1 MSTKLDYISGSTA
14 IPKDCFGISPSS
26 LGRFFSEPHLWYRE
40 YFLNQPSFGQSTAT
54 VLGTCMHYVAECSV
68 KGKEVDHLEIY
79 KYIYEQCCRPSLAEF
94 PADLDEA
101 LDFLLANAKPEFDV
115 YHIIEQYPI
124 MSATLLDTVSTLS
137 STRAEELVAS
147 EVIPGVWAAGSIDL
161 QCGTVEGKNVGIFD
175 YKTTSA
181 LSPPKSIEYKH
192 KLQLLTYAYIKT
204 KLGTPIK
211 TINIIYVTA
220 NQVNRVGTSGKP
232 LADYPSVTNTLTHY
246 VTQEDM
252 EFIESLLKL
261 VAETVLHVKAHPEQA
276 YLLFKDYRL
285 KSEVPK
291 PKFTF

>member
-1 MSTKLDYISGSTA
+1 MATKLDYISGSTA
-14 IPKDCFGISPSS
+14 IPSDCFGISPSS
-26 LGRFFSEPHLWYRE
+26 LGNFFSEPHNWYRQ
-40 YFLNQPSFGQSTAT
+40 FSLDQPSFTGSTST

-101 LDFLLANAKPEFDV
+101 LEFILANAKPEFDV

-124 MSATLLDTVSTLS
+124 MSATLLDTIATL
-137 STRAEELVAS
+137 TPTKAEELVAS
-147 EVIPGVWAAGSIDL
+147 EVTPGVWAAGSIDL
-161 QCGTVEGKNVGIFD
+161 QCDSAIYD
-175 YKTTSA
+175 YKSTSA
-181 LSPPKSIEYKH
+181 LSAPKSIEYKH
-192 KLQLLTYAYIKT
+192 KLQLLTYAYIKQKT
-204 KLGTPIK
+204 GTPIK
-211 TINIIYVTA
+211 TINIIYVTT

-232 LADYPSVTNTLTHY
+232 LADYPSTATILTHY
-246 VTQEDM
+246 VTAEDM

-261 VAETVLHVKAHPEQA
+261 VAETVLYVQANPSTA

-285 KSEVPK
+285 KSELPT

>member
-1 MSTKLDYISGSTA
+1 MATELDYISGSTA

-40 YFLNQPSFGQSTAT
+40 YFLGQPSFGQSTAT

-101 LDFLLANAKPEFDV
+101 LDFILANARPEFDV

-124 MSATLLDTVSTLS
+124 MSATLLDTIATL
-137 STRAEELVAS
+137 TTTKAEELVAS

-161 QCGTVEGKNVGIFD
+161 QCDSAIYD
-175 YKTTSA
+175 YKSTSA
-181 LSPPKSIEYKH
+181 LSAPKYIEYKH
-192 KLQLLTYAYIKT
+192 KLQLLTYAYIKQKT
-204 KLGTPIK
+204 GTPIK
-211 TINIIYVTA
+211 TINIIYVTT

-232 LADYPSVTNTLTHY
+232 LADYPSTATILTHY
-246 VTQEDM
+246 VTAEDM

-261 VAETVLHVKAHPEQA
+261 VAETVLYVQANPSTA

-285 KSEVPK
+285 KSELPT

>member
-1 MSTKLDYISGSTA
+1 MATELDYISGSTA
-14 IPKDCFGISPSS
+14 IPKNCFGISPSS

-40 YFLNQPSFGQSTAT
+40 YFLDQPSFTGCTAT

-68 KGKEVDHLEIY
+68 KEKEVDHLEIY

-101 LDFLLANAKPEFDV
+101 LDFLLANARPEFDV
-115 YHIIEQYPI
+115 YHILEQYPI
-124 MSATLLDTVSTLS
+124 MSATLLDTVANLTP
-137 STRAEELVAS
+137 TKAEELVAS

-161 QCGTVEGKNVGIFD
+161 QCGPHIYD
-175 YKTTSA
+175 YKSTSA
-181 LSPPKSIEYKH
+181 LSAPKSIEYKH
-192 KLQLLTYAYIKT
+192 KLQLLTYAYIKQKT
-204 KLGTPIK
+204 GTPIK
-211 TINIIYVTA
+211 TINIIYVTT

-232 LADYPSVTNTLTHY
+232 LADYPSTAAILTHY
-246 VTQEDM
+246 VTAEDI

-261 VAETVLHVKAHPEQA
+261 VAETVLYVQANPSTA

-285 KSEVPK
+285 KSELPT

>member
-1 MSTKLDYISGSTA
+1 MTKLDYISGSTA
-14 IPKDCFGISPSS
+14 IPTDCFGISPSS
-26 LGRFFSEPHLWYRE
+26 LGNFFSEPHNWYRE
-40 YFLNQPSFGQSTAT
+40 FFQGIKTFGQSTAT
-54 VLGTCMHYVAECSV
+54 VLGTCVHYIAECHV
-68 KGKEVDHLEIY
+68 KGEEVDHLEIA
-79 KYIYEQCCRPSLAEF
+79 KYIYEQCCHISLDDF
-94 PADLDEA
+94 PVELDEA
-101 LDFLLANAKPEFDV
+101 HDFLHSNARLDFDI
-115 YHIIEQYPI
+115 YHILEQYPI
-124 MSATLLDTVSTLS
+124 MSAALIATIDTLTPA
-137 STRAEELVAS
+137 RAEELAAV
-147 EVIPGVWAAGSIDL
+147 EVIPGVWASGSIDL

>member
-1 MSTKLDYISGSTA
+1 MTDLDYISGSTA

-40 YFLNQPSFGQSTAT
+40 YFLNQPSFTGCTAT

-68 KGKEVDHLEIY
+68 KGEEVNHLEIY
-79 KYIYEQCCRPSLAEF
+79 KYIYEQCCRPSLEEF

-101 LDFLLANAKPEFDV
+101 LEFLLANARPEFDV

-124 MSATLLDTVSTLS
+124 MSATLLDTVSTLLG
-137 STRAEELVAS
+137 TKAEELVAT

-161 QCGTVEGKNVGIFD
+161 QCASAIYD
-175 YKTTSA
+175 YKSTSA
-181 LSPPKSIEYKH
+181 LSAPKSIEYKH
-192 KLQLLTYAYIKT
+192 KLQLLTYAYIKQKT
-204 KLGTPIK
+204 GTPIK
-211 TINIIYVTA
+211 TINIIYVTT

-232 LADYPSVTNTLTHY
+232 LADYPSTATILTHY
-246 VTQEDM
+246 VTAEDM

-261 VAETVLHVKAHPEQA
+261 VAETVLYVQANPSTA

-285 KSEVPK
+285 KSELPK
-291 PKFTF
+291 QKFTF

>member
-1 MSTKLDYISGSTA
+1 MATELDYISGSTA

-101 LDFLLANAKPEFDV
+101 LEFLLANAKPEFDV

-124 MSATLLDTVSTLS
+124 MSATLLDTVATL
-137 STRAEELVAS
+137 TPTKAEELVAS

-161 QCGTVEGKNVGIFD
+161 QCDSGSAIYD
-175 YKTTSA
+175 YKSTSA
-181 LSPPKSIEYKH
+181 LSAPKYIEYKH
-192 KLQLLTYAYIKT
+192 KLQLLTYAYIKQKT
-204 KLGTPIK
+204 GTPIK
-211 TINIIYVTA
+211 TINIIYVTT

-232 LADYPSVTNTLTHY
+232 LADYPSTATILTHY
-246 VTQEDM
+246 VSAEDM

-261 VAETVLHVKAHPEQA
+261 VAETVLYVQANPSTA

-285 KSEVPK
+285 KSELPT

>member
-14 IPKDCFGISPSS
+14 IPSDCFGISPSS
-26 LGRFFSEPHLWYRE
+26 LGNFFSEPHNWYRQF
-40 YFLNQPSFGQSTAT
+40 FLDQPSFTRSTAT
-54 VLGTCMHYVAECSV
+54 ITGTCVHYIAECHV
-68 KGKEVDHLEIY
+68 KGEEVDHLEIA
-79 KYIYEQCCRPSLAEF
+79 KYIYEQCCMPSLSDFPTDLEEAHEF
-94 PADLDEA
+94 LHS
-101 LDFLLANAKPEFDV
+101 NAKLDIDI
-115 YHIIEQYPI
+115 YYILEQYPT
-124 MSATLLDTVSTLS
+124 MAATLIDTIDTLTP
-137 STRAEELVAS
+137 TRAEELAAV
-147 EVIPGVWAAGSIDL
+147 EVIPGVWASGSIDL

-220 NQVNRVGTSGKP
+220 NQVNRVGTTGNP
-232 LADYPSVTNTLTHY
+232 LADYPSVTSTLTHY

-285 KSEVPK
+285 KTELPT

>member
-1 MSTKLDYISGSTA
+1 MATELDYISGSTA

-40 YFLNQPSFGQSTAT
+40 YFLGQSSFGQSTST

-101 LDFLLANAKPEFDV
+101 LEFLLVNAKPEFDV
-115 YHIIEQYPI
+115 YHIIEQYSI
-124 MSATLLDTVSTLS
+124 MSATLLDTIATL
-137 STRAEELVAS
+137 TPTKAEELVAS

-161 QCGTVEGKNVGIFD
+161 QCGSAIYD
-175 YKTTSA
+175 YKSTSA
-181 LSPPKSIEYKH
+181 LSAPKSIEYKH
-192 KLQLLTYAYIKT
+192 KLQLLTYAYIKQKT
-204 KLGTPIK
+204 GTPIK
-211 TINIIYVTA
+211 TINIIYVTT
-220 NQVNRVGTSGKP
+220 NQVNRVGTTGKP
-232 LADYPSVTNTLTHY
+232 LADYPSTATILTHY
-246 VTQEDM
+246 VTAEDM

-261 VAETVLHVKAHPEQA
+261 VAETVLYVQANPSTA

-285 KSEVPK
+285 KSELPT